1 MKKMIAAA
9 ALTAALLGTA
19 AFAYAESEPQTQ
31 APAGSEYQ
39 NGYYCPGYQGQSRG
53 NGGNWRGCPGMQ
65 GWQNQN
71 ANK

>member
-19 AFAYAESEPQTQ
+19 AFAYAESAPQ
-31 APAGSEYQ
+31 APAANDTQYGQ
-39 NGYYCPGYQGQSRG
+39 YCPGYQNQNRG

-65 GWQNQN
+65 GWQNQE